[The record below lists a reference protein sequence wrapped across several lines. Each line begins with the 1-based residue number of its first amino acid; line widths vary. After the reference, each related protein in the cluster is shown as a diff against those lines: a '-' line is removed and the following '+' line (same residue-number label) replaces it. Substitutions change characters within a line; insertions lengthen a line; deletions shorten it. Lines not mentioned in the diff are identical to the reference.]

1 VFNIQKAVSRLSYA
15 PKLNEIEITDI
26 KNGIGVFTPRADKP
40 VSYAAL
46 KETLKK
52 AGYTLASARL
62 TVAGKL
68 KREGA
73 GWWII
78 AETSQQLFALLGD
91 RIEQALPNAT
101 PEAQVELTGDWK
113 SVLEG
118 KTPRE
123 VITPPPAKKAQTQD
137 GDAANLTRI
146 ESVEVSS
153 SSEPL
158 SGSPVLGAPIR
169 TTSPGLTVY
178 RGGAFVPRYMYTRQ
192 QLGGLKIDRHILL
205 LGISYTP
212 TPKLQVEAEIPFTR
226 ISFRQG
232 AVSGTGAGVGN
243 LTVSGKYRFFR
254 NVEAWGDQQA
264 ALRFGLELPTG
275 QKDAPNAGQLPVPA
289 FVRQQLTPIS
299 GGLAPHL
306 DLNYS
311 QAKGRFIFGGNVEG
325 VWRSERDGFRMG
337 HELRLNTDLEY
348 VLFPRKYDRPGGEVF
363 ALLETNFIRRG
374 MGRVNGVP
382 VSGSRSTEYYLAPGV
397 QYALHPRFVIEG
409 SVQLPVVRDTGPQ
422 VLRLERSVLVGVR
435 LLY

>member
-1 VFNIQKAVSRLSYA
+1 VFNIQKAVSRLTYA

-26 KNGIGVFTPRADKP
+26 KNGIGVFAPRADKP

-62 TVAGKL
+62 TVVGKL
-68 KREGA
+68 KRDGTS
-73 GWWII
+73 WWIV
-78 AETSQQLFALLGD
+78 AETSQQRFVLLGD
-91 RIEQALPNAT
+91 DLEQALPNAT

-113 SVLEG
+113 TVLEG
-118 KTPRE
+118 KTSRE
-123 VITPPPAKKAQTQD
+123 VITPLPAKKAQKGNTED
-137 GDAANLTRI
+137 PTRI
-146 ESVEVSS
+146 ESVDVSS
-153 SSEPL
+153 GELL
-158 SGSPVLGAPIR
+158 SGSPLPAAPIR

-178 RGGAFVPRYMYTRQ
+178 RGGALVPRYVYIRQ
-192 QLGGLKIDRHILL
+192 QLGGLKIDRHTLL
-205 LGISYTP
+205 LGFSYTP

-226 ISFRQG
+226 ISYRLG
-232 AVSGTGAGVGN
+232 IVAATGAGAGN

-254 NVEAWGDQQA
+254 KVEAWGDRQA
-264 ALRFGLELPTG
+264 AVRFGLELPTG
-275 QKDAPNAGQLPVPA
+275 QKDAPEMGQLPVPA
-289 FVRQQLTPIS
+289 FVRQQLAPVS

-325 VWRSERDGFRMG
+325 VWRAERDGFRMG

-348 VLFPRKYDRPGGEVF
+348 VLFPRQYDRPGGEVF

-374 MGRVNGVP
+374 TGRVNGTP
-382 VSGSRSTEYYLAPGV
+382 VAGSRSTEYYLAPGI

-409 SVQLPVVRDTGPQ
+409 SVQLPLVRDTGPQ
-422 VLRLERSVLVGVR
+422 VLRIERSVLMGIR